1 MASRCLELFDWTG
14 CVHGRR
20 AGLLVAVSDV
30 RSRLQVGF
38 VAEALVDH
46 LAVDF
51 PPAAVSQELLPCSDG
66 GLVVVV
72 VVVFLNQITM
82 KKTKQKEFNN
92 EGVKSS
98 GRAVPPPQ
106 SLEQKDHFFGAHS

>member
-1 MASRCLELFDWTG
+1 MASRCLQLCDWTG

-30 RSRLQVGF
+30 CSRLQVGF

-51 PPAAVSQELLPCSDG
+51 PPAAVPQELLPCSD
-66 GLVVVV
+66 
-72 VVVFLNQITM
+72 
-82 KKTKQKEFNN
+82 
-92 EGVKSS
+92 
-98 GRAVPPPQ
+98 
-106 SLEQKDHFFGAHS
+106 SLFIV

>member
-1 MASRCLELFDWTG
+1 MASRCAELCDWLS

-30 RSRLQVGF
+30 GSRLQVGL

-51 PPAAVSQELLPCSDG
+51 PPAAVPQVLLPCFC
-66 GLVVVV
+66 
-72 VVVFLNQITM
+72 FL
-82 KKTKQKEFNN
+82 
-92 EGVKSS
+92 
-98 GRAVPPPQ
+98 
-106 SLEQKDHFFGAHS
+106 FFKPDQN